1 MSVLFRLALLHNNR
15 YSIHLL
21 AIEPERERH
30 RLRVFEFDVRDA
42 NRLRSATMSI
52 LDHLHRS
59 HVAHNAEELF
69 EVLVFRLLA
78 QLHREDGSR
87 VAVFE
92 RVARVDSFNR
102 RDALLSRSF
111 DFDFFFDLSRDFDLF
126 FLNFLSFERDRLRSR
141 DLDGFDVLDR
151 FVERL
156 LDLFFCHVSVFSSG
170 NASSIFSSFSFDLFR
185 DFLSALDAK
194 THSSFFR
201 RRRLLAR
208 SSRELFLQA

>member
-1 MSVLFRLALLHNNR
+1 MSAILPRLFEAILL
-15 YSIHLL
+15 L
-21 AIEPERERH
+21 
-30 RLRVFEFDVRDA
+30 EFQA
-42 NRLRSATMSI
+42 SKISSI
-52 LDHLHRS
+52 LS
-59 HVAHNAEELF
+59 TGETLF
-69 EVLVFRLLA
+69 
-78 QLHREDGSR
+78 
-87 VAVFE
+87 
-92 RVARVDSFNR
+92 
-102 RDALLSRSF
+102 LLSRSF